1 MAFTKAEA
9 KQARLKLGIYGGQGS
24 GKTLTAL
31 LIAEG
36 LAKLEGKRVA
46 YIDTEL
52 GTDFYIQTIAERAVH
67 PEAFDIDRIV
77 TRSIMEAVDEVR
89 NLDPNVHGVLV
100 ADSMTHLW
108 EATTGAYTGPRMK
121 NGQIPIQAWGP
132 IKKPYKQFMSFFL
145 DGNFHAILCGR
156 EGIKMEADDDGDMQ
170 FAGTKIKAEGETGY
184 EPHILIRMHADWKKD
199 GSGYAN
205 TAFFEKDRSGMF
217 TGRKVESPN
226 FHTIIPL
233 LKYLGSEV
241 QGKLGDLEASA
252 ERDAAAIE
260 AQQER
265 AETERRSLCET
276 IRTAIINAG
285 DLPALK
291 VAWEL
296 TKGKKGKLGDLLET
310 LETMK
315 DARKAELMKAGV

>member
-1 MAFTKAEA
+1 MAFAKAEA
-9 KQARLKLGIYGGQGS
+9 KQARLKLGIYGSQGS

-36 LAKLEGKRVA
+36 LAKLEGKRIA

-77 TRSIMEAVDEVR
+77 TRSIMEAVEEVR

-132 IKKPYKQFMSFFL
+132 IKKPYKTFMSLFL

-170 FAGTKIKAEGETGY
+170 YAGTKIKAEGETGY
-184 EPHILIRMHADWKKD
+184 EPHILIRMKAEWKKD
-199 GSGYAN
+199 DGGYAN

-217 TGRKVESPN
+217 TGRKIEAPN
-226 FHTIIPL
+226 FQTIVPL
-233 LKYLGSEV
+233 LRYLGSGV
-241 QGKLGDLEASA
+241 QGKLGGLEQSA

-260 AQQER
+260 AEQER
-265 AETERRSLCET
+265 TESERRSMFET
-276 IRTAIINAG
+276 IRAAIMSARDVSELRAAW
-285 DLPALK
+285 DL
-291 VAWEL
+291 
-296 TKGKKGKLGDLLET
+296 TRGKKGKLGELWESLET
-310 LETMK
+310 TK
-315 DARKAELMKAGV
+315 DARKGELNKGGM